1 MFARGFKTWCEN
13 AAVEL
18 RRTLRLQRIDPLAPE
33 QLANHLGV
41 RLCTPREIPGLS
53 SRAIGVLLDS
63 ERSSWSAVTLSSSD
77 QTLVIYNSSHAPGR
91 RANDIMH
98 ELAHILLGHKPARV
112 MFFPDGQL
120 ALRTYD
126 QDQEEQATWLAACL
140 LLPRECLVH
149 IRVSGLDESV
159 AAEHYQV
166 TITLLSYRMDI
177 TGVNHQFRRRRRS
190 GGS

>member
-18 RRTLRLQRIDPLAPE
+18 RRTLRLQRTDPLAPE
-33 QLANHLGV
+33 QLASHLGV

-53 SRAIGVLLDS
+53 SKAVGILLGS
-63 ERSSWSAVTLSSSD
+63 EKDSWSAITLSSGD
-77 QTLVIYNSSHAPGR
+77 QNLIIYNSSHSVGR

-112 MFFPDGQL
+112 MFFPNGRL

-126 QDQEEQATWLAACL
+126 QDQEEQATWLAGCL

-149 IRVSGLDESV
+149 IRASGLDEAT
-159 AAEHYQV
+159 AATRYQV
-166 TITLLSYRMDI
+166 STKLLSYRTDM
-177 TGVNHQFRRRRRS
+177 TGVNRQFRRR
-190 GGS
+190 G